1 MITFDLSF
9 TTLKFVI
16 PLLAL
21 VDIFLTWKNTQLYK
35 KIFPD
40 KDWTAHEVNPL
51 VRGAW
56 KKFGLNKGTL
66 LASIFTLGLI
76 AILIFFFAEEYLLVI
91 FGAYIPIIAIH
102 VRNLVFISREGK
114 KKIKQGILQIILF
127 GILFLANGYYVI
139 TNFKWITFG
148 ITSILAI
155 ALICSVRKYGGEE

>member
-91 FGAYIPIIAIH
+91 LAAYIPIIAIH

-114 KKIKQGILQIILF
+114 KKLKDGILLVVLF
-127 GILFLANGYYVI
+127 GILFLANAYYVI
-139 TNFKWITFG
+139 TNFRWITFG
-148 ITSILAI
+148 ITFLMCVALVYSI
-155 ALICSVRKYGGEE
+155 RKCEGEK